1 MATQVFIHKMSE
13 HMESGRILR
22 WLVQEGDRVEKF
34 QVILEVETDKVN
46 ADIEAP
52 EAGILKNIRAGAVEG
67 AVVPVGETI
76 AFIATPDERVPVLS
90 PLGKEPTAEAH
101 AAKVAAQT
109 LTPAAAPTDDGAIR
123 ATPVARRIAK
133 ELGVDLSQ
141 VKGTGPRG
149 SIRDEDVRAFVA
161 LSKPTA
167 VPATP
172 PPPSVVPASAGGS
185 EWLDLTNIQRITGE
199 RMVVSVQTTPQFT
212 LQVDADMTNALWVRE
227 ALTDR
232 IMAETQ
238 QRPSITALLVK
249 IVAAA
254 LADHP
259 RANASFE
266 NGRLRVFNQINIGV
280 AVGTDAGLVVP
291 VIHDAGKKSLAQI
304 VSEITHFQQKS
315 EQHKFTAQDLE
326 GGTFTIS
333 NLGMFGIDRFN
344 AIINPPQS
352 AILAVGQIVET
363 PRAMPDRTIALRPIL
378 TLSLSVDHRA
388 MDGVQ
393 GARLL
398 KDIKERLEKPY
409 FVL

>member
-1 MATQVFIHKMSE
+1 MATQVYIHKMSE
-13 HMESGRILR
+13 HMETGRILR
-22 WLVQEGDRVEKF
+22 WLVKEGDHVDKF

-52 EAGILKNIRAGAVEG
+52 DAGILKNIRAGAVEG
-67 AVVPVGETI
+67 AVIPVGETI
-76 AFIATPDERVPVLS
+76 AFIAAPDESVPVLP
-90 PLGKEPTAEAH
+90 PLGNDATANAH
-101 AAKVAAQT
+101 AVNEAVP
-109 LTPAAAPTDDGAIR
+109 TPIPEATPTGDGAIR

-133 ELGVDLSQ
+133 ELGVDLHQ

-161 LSKPTA
+161 ASSPLPM
-167 VPATP
+167 PQP
-172 PPPSVVPASAGGS
+172 VPASAVTG
-185 EWLDLTNIQRITGE
+185 EWLDLTNIQRITGD

-232 IMAETQ
+232 MMAETQ

-249 IVAAA
+249 IIAAA

-291 VIHDAGKKSLAQI
+291 VIRDVGKKTIAQI
-304 VSEITHFQQKS
+304 VSEIIKFQQKA

-352 AILAVGQIVET
+352 AILAVGQIIET
-363 PRAMPDRTIALRPIL
+363 PRAMPDRTIALRPVL